1 MLRQY
6 VFSTNHRSRH
16 HGMDYPFKFP
26 SHDPWKNADSVLI
39 SIPSKNKIVI
49 KPITIL
55 KWRYPYN
62 FKSICIQIIW
72 NNFQTIIII
81 SRFFL
86 EQGSKDR
93 NFKSTGGKKL
103 SPIIKYRVWVKNL
116 NSSPE
121 VQFRIQH
128 NYYHRSFYI
137 LKKRKKNIWNLL
149 IETFNL
155 SSIFHQNFWFKR
167 KSH

>member
-26 SHDPWKNADSVLI
+26 SHNPWKNADSVLI

-72 NNFQTIIII
+72 NNFQTVIII
-81 SRFFL
+81 SRIFL
-86 EQGSKDR
+86 EQGFKDR
-93 NFKSTGGKKL
+93 KLKSTGGKNAFR
-103 SPIIKYRVWVKNL
+103 IKCQIGVKHS
-116 NSSPE
+116 NSCPE
-121 VQFRIQH
+121 VQFHIQH
-128 NYYHRSFYI
+128 NYYPRSFYI
-137 LKKRKKNIWNLL
+137 LKILK
-149 IETFNL
+149 
-155 SSIFHQNFWFKR
+155 NFWKF
-167 KSH
+167 SD